1 MFTEIDPRPSTL
13 PEDPAPPGPRRPW
26 ATLLTYLAV
35 LAVGVGIGWLLFAS
49 PNAPA
54 GPESVAIDAG
64 QPPAVADQVEP
75 PSESLASEEPV
86 AAVAESLLPAV
97 VRIDTPRGGGSGVIY
112 DSEGLILTA
121 AHVVAG
127 TETVQVRL
135 SDGTQ
140 YEGRVLGGDLDADV
154 AVVEVDA
161 SGLPAAPLALDRE
174 VQVGQLAVAIGS
186 PFGLDQTVTAGVV
199 SAVNQTVVGRG
210 TFQSLIQTDAPIN
223 PGNSGGA
230 LANRDGEVIGINVSI
245 YSTTGGNV
253 GVGFAVPIE
262 VAYDLAQDIVAG
274 EPIERAILGIQGT
287 TAESGQPG
295 ALVIAVQPGSG
306 AAEAGIERG
315 DVITAIEGVR
325 VTNIG
330 DLVAQVGTHRPGD
343 TVEVE
348 LIRDGQPMRLDVTLG
363 SAD

>member
-1 MFTEIDPRPSTL
+1 MLTDTDTRPLSPPQDPEPPRPK
-13 PEDPAPPGPRRPW
+13 GVW
-26 ATLLTYLAV
+26 ATIVTYLVV
-35 LAVGVGIGWLLFAS
+35 LVIGVGIGWLVFTEPSATTDTGV
-49 PNAPA
+49 APTTTA
-54 GPESVAIDAG
+54 
-64 QPPAVADQVEP
+64 ADEAEP
-75 PSESLASEEPV
+75 PSVAPSSKEPV
-86 AAVAESLLPAV
+86 AAVAKALLPSV

-112 DSEGLILTA
+112 DSDGLILTA

-127 TETVQVRL
+127 TDTVQVRL

-140 YEGRVLGGDLDADV
+140 HQGRVLGGDLGTDI

-161 SGLPAAPLALDRE
+161 TGLPAAPLALDEE
-174 VQVGQLAVAIGS
+174 VEVGQLAVAIGS

-230 LANRDGEVIGINVSI
+230 LANRHGEVIGINVSI
-245 YSTTGGNV
+245 YSTSGGNI
-253 GVGFAVPIE
+253 GVGFAVPID

-287 TAESGQPG
+287 NAEGERPG
-295 ALVIAVQPGSG
+295 ALVISVQPGSG
-306 AAEAGIERG
+306 ADEAGIESG
-315 DVITAIEGVR
+315 DVIISIDGVR

-330 DLVAQVGTHRPGD
+330 DLVAQVGAHRPGD

-348 LIRDGQPMRLDVTLG
+348 LIRDGETMRLEVTLG

>member
-1 MFTEIDPRPSTL
+1 MFPDTDTRPLTP
-13 PEDPAPPGPRRPW
+13 PEDPEPPRSKRPW
-26 ATLLTYLAV
+26 ATVLTYLAALV
-35 LAVGVGIGWLLFAS
+35 IGVGIGFLVFTS
-49 PNAPA
+49 PSTP
-54 GPESVAIDAG
+54 VDTDA
-64 QPPAVADQVEP
+64 ADPDAATATTAADVDEP
-75 PSESLASEEPV
+75 LDEALATEEPV
-86 AAVAESLLPAV
+86 AAVAESLLPSV
-97 VRIDTPRGGGSGVIY
+97 VRIDTVRGGGSGVIY
-112 DSEGLILTA
+112 DSDGLILTA

-154 AVVEVDA
+154 AVVQVDA
-161 SGLPAAPLALDRE
+161 TGLPAAPLALDKE
-174 VQVGQLAVAIGS
+174 VKVGQLAVAIGS

-245 YSTTGGNV
+245 YSTTGGNI
-253 GVGFAVPIE
+253 GVGFAVPID

-274 EPIERAILGIQGT
+274 EPIERAILGIQAT
-287 TAESGQPG
+287 TAEGQRPG
-295 ALVIAVQPGSG
+295 ALVISVEPGSG
-306 AAEAGIERG
+306 ADEAGIERG
-315 DVITAIEGVR
+315 DVITAIDGVR

-330 DLVAQVGTHRPGD
+330 DLVAQVGSHRPGE
-343 TVEVE
+343 TVQVD
-348 LIRDGQPMRLDVTLG
+348 LIRDGEPMQLEVTL
-363 SAD
+363 SAAD